1 MTETRCA
8 DCPLRPLPL
17 FLEHSTDEVEL
28 VQSLKRRELQ
38 LGADETLIH
47 EGQTDAP
54 LYTLREGWAFRYKT
68 LSDGRRQILSFLLAG
83 DFIGVQ
89 QKMGDAAAH
98 GVDTLTPALFCV
110 FQRDSLW
117 ELHRRSPTMGFNITW
132 LTAHE
137 ESLVDDTLLSVG
149 RRSAEERIA
158 MLLILLFKRAA
169 ALQRNDGA
177 NGVPFPLTQQH
188 VADGL
193 GLSLVHTNKTLRRLE
208 RRGLHRIAD
217 GRLYM
222 RDVKALAR
230 LADLFG
236 DGRPPPRP
244 LI

>member
-1 MTETRCA
+1 MSETACA
-8 DCPLRPLPL
+8 DCPLRRLPL
-17 FLEHSTDEVEL
+17 FLEQSAEEHLL
-28 VQSLKRRELQ
+28 VQSLKKRDVRM
-38 LGADETLIH
+38 GAVETLIH

-54 LYTLREGWAFRYKT
+54 LYTLLSGWAFRYKT

-98 GVDTLTPALFCV
+98 GVETLTDAVFCV
-110 FQRDSLW
+110 FQRDALW
-117 ELHRRSPTMGFNITW
+117 ELHRRSPAMGFNVTW

-169 ALQRNDGA
+169 ALEADGGA
-177 NGVPFPLTQQH
+177 TGVPFPLTQQH

-193 GLSLVHTNKTLRRLE
+193 GLSLVHTNKTLRKLE
-208 RRGLHRIAD
+208 RRGLHHIAD
-217 GRLYM
+217 GRLFM

-230 LADLFG
+230 LADLYG

-244 LI
+244 LV